1 MGLSRWAELD
11 GSGSTA
17 VSTAV
22 SAGQLSI
29 RNSGTIVST
38 AAALNALRSCRDGL
52 KELRLDA
59 STAAA
64 LTGAR
69 GARAGELAKMI
80 ADGLATATAWRS
92 LSRAT
97 FALPRR

>member
-1 MGLSRWAELD
+1 MSRWPELA
-11 GSGSTA
+11 GSGSVA

-29 RNSGTIVST
+29 SDSGTIVDT
-38 AAALNALRSCRDGL
+38 AAALNALRSCRDGR

-64 LTGAR
+64 ALTGAR
-69 GARAGELAKMI
+69 GAGVSELAKMI

-97 FALPRR
+97 FARPRR

>member
-1 MGLSRWAELD
+1 MSRWLELD
-11 GSGSTA
+11 GSGSAA

-29 RNSGTIVST
+29 RNSGTIVNT
-38 AAALNALRSCRDGL
+38 AAALNALRSCRDEL

-64 LTGAR
+64 ALTGAR
-69 GARAGELAKMI
+69 GAWASELAKMI
-80 ADGLATATAWRS
+80 ADGLPIATAWRS

-97 FALPRR
+97 FARPTR